1 MAEDLLSGDALWQA
15 LRAYAQWQYP
25 EAEVRLDGHCLYGT
39 LEPQRPWEFV
49 GTVADVAEAQRLID
63 DLF

>member
-25 EAEVRLDGHCLYGT
+25 EAEVRLDGNWLYGT
-39 LEPQRPWEFV
+39 LDPKRPWEFV